1 MKATRSA
8 LFFSFLLVALSGVAL
23 GYVFLYQMDFIEH
36 NPLINLAIAGLI
48 SISVIYAFVTWVQ
61 IVRGLT
67 QWRKLAKN
75 FPRDEKEPKLKGS
88 MRVFRGRLN
97 HLISFD
103 ESERAAAV
111 SMLDKTLEWRVR
123 FLDYSAG
130 LLIGLGLLGTF
141 VGLTLTME
149 GIKSSIGMLSSGDGE
164 IDAKLLVTS
173 LAAPL
178 GGMSTAFSSS
188 MFGLASSLASG
199 AMSYFLGR
207 SAEGWVHEIEKWAH
221 VQHDRNEEVSYSPSG
236 AKGVF
241 DDGSLSR
248 LTGMINKHAIFAAE
262 DRIKFES
269 RLGELLQSQRD
280 TNAHLH
286 QCIGLFS
293 GVNQNTETLISLL
306 NQSLAG
312 QQALSPVLISME
324 ENTRESA
331 AADRVF
337 NANIAKVVDA
347 VERNSL
353 AMASCV
359 SSLTD
364 MRVHVSGA
372 SQGIFNALS
381 QIERYSQ
388 ATNDQLK
395 QLYEQTGGQS
405 QDIAAATN
413 ILRIQQEAV
422 MSSVRELAQAK
433 VAIVAAMNT
442 PPLLPTVEESAE
454 DLHER
459 KQEEGNE

>member
-8 LFFSFLLVALSGVAL
+8 LFFSFLIVALSAAAL
-23 GYVFLYQMDFIEH
+23 IYVFLFQMDFIEH
-36 NPLINLAIAGLI
+36 NPAINLAIAGLI
-48 SISVIYAFVTWVQ
+48 SISVLYAFITWAE
-61 IVRGLT
+61 IVLGLT
-67 QWRKLAKN
+67 QWRRVAKN
-75 FPRDEKEPKLKGS
+75 FPRDGIEPKLRGS
-88 MRVFRGRLN
+88 MNVFKGRLN

-103 ESERAAAV
+103 ESERSAAV

-141 VGLTLTME
+141 VGLTFTME

-207 SAEGWVHEIEKWAH
+207 SAEGWVHEIEKWAN
-221 VQHDRNEEVSYSPSG
+221 VQHDRKEEEIFSSG
-236 AKGVF
+236 RVRVGT
-241 DDGSLSR
+241 DDGSISR

-269 RLGELLQSQRD
+269 RLAELLQSQRD
-280 TNAHLH
+280 TNTHLH
-286 QCIGLFS
+286 QCVGLFTS
-293 GVNQNTETLISLL
+293 VNQNTETLISLL
-306 NQSLAG
+306 NQSLAS
-312 QQALSPVLISME
+312 QQALAPVLISME

-331 AADRVF
+331 SADRIF
-337 NANIAKVVDA
+337 NSHIVKVVDA

-372 SQGIFNALS
+372 SQGIFSSLT

-388 ATNDQLK
+388 ATNEQLK
-395 QLYEQTGGQS
+395 QFYEQTGGQS
-405 QDIAAATN
+405 ADIASATN

-442 PPLLPTVEESAE
+442 PPLLSNVEDNGEE
-454 DLHER
+454 QRER
-459 KQEEGNE
+459 KQEMGDA